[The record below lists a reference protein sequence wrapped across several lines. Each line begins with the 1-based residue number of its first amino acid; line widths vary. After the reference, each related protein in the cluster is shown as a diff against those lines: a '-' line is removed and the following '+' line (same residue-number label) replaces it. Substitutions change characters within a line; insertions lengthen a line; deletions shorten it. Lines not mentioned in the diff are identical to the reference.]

1 MVAISTNYGVSF
13 KAAPQLLKA
22 SETAQKAE
30 TDESQK
36 KKSNLMKAGV
46 SLGILAAISLAGIAM
61 KKKIDKPVKINTR
74 ELFEETFGKIEDVKG
89 ELGFND
95 LIAYAKS
102 EVSKRPECKHI
113 HLIRLTKDGLNEVS
127 KKTNIHI
134 SENLFGDKEP
144 LLLRLSDKDSNE
156 LFAKP
161 IFADA
166 LDEKTKALF
175 KDYWVVEL
183 T

>member
-13 KAAPQLLKA
+13 KAAPQLPKA
-22 SETAQKAE
+22 PETVQKTETDKFQKQKA
-30 TDESQK
+30 
-36 KKSNLMKAGV
+36 NLMKAGV
-46 SLGILAAISLAGIAM
+46 SLGILAAISLASIAM
-61 KKKIDKPVKINTR
+61 KRKLDKPVKIDTK
-74 ELFEETFGKIEDVKG
+74 ELFEETFGKIKEVKG
-89 ELGFND
+89 ELVFND
-95 LIAYAKS
+95 LIGYIKS
-102 EVSKRPECKHI
+102 EVNKRPECKHT

-127 KKTNIHI
+127 KKTNIQI

-161 IFADA
+161 ILADA